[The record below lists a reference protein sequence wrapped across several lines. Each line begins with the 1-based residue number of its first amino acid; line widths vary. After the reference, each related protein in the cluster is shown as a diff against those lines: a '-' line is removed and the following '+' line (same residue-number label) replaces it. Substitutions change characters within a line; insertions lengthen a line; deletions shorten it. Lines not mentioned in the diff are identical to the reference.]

1 MEYYVHS
8 YNADAL
14 REFKVEFESAA
25 EVHKAWDIV
34 LDHKN
39 HNITGIFG
47 AMPGMR
53 WEYADEVI
61 EDESNILFV
70 ICRPS
75 DMEELRKRWAE
86 A

>member
-1 MEYYVHS
+1 MEYYIHD
-8 YNADAL
+8 YDADAP
-14 REFKVEFESAA
+14 REFKVEFASAA

-34 LDHKN
+34 LDYKD

-61 EDESNILFV
+61 KDESNILFV

-75 DMEELRKRWAE
+75 DVEELRKKWAE